1 MDKKLQNDKYNIPVM
16 TDLKRPDE
24 ILYATETQVIGK
36 SKTNYFAMMDF
47 DYNPRKEAQEEI
59 VILSSICVCAL
70 LFFLLLCFL
79 VKRYRILSFFK
90 LYKRKKQNKFTLDDI
105 FETEIKK

>member
-1 MDKKLQNDKYNIPVM
+1 MDKKLQNDNYSIPVM
-16 TDLKRPDE
+16 SDLNRPDE
-24 ILYATETQVIGK
+24 ILYATETQVLGK
-36 SKTNYFAMMDF
+36 PKTNYFAMMYF
-47 DYNPRKEAQEEI
+47 NYNPKKEAQREI

-79 VKRYRILSFFK
+79 VKRYRLLSFFN
-90 LYKRKKQNKFTLDDI
+90 LYKRKKQKKFTLDDI